1 MLKSK
6 THDSCSIAHAVQPS
20 ELLRLALKT
29 TPTAAALIANVYVG
43 EISHMEILTH
53 KQTYRPPHN
62 VESSTR

>member
-1 MLKSK
+1 MLKSE

-43 EISHMEILTH
+43 KISHIEIRFLTH
-53 KQTYRPPHN
+53 TYAD
-62 VESSTR
+62 